1 MTNVAIIDIG
11 SNSVRI
17 RISSGGKVLF
27 RQTVTT
33 QLSKN
38 IKNKMLCSESVERT
52 FCGIDELI
60 RQAEEYNATV
70 YAFATAA
77 VRNNEN
83 GKDFA
88 KEFFNR
94 YNVALDVVSGETEG
108 TLGINGALS
117 GADGTVIDVGGA
129 SSEIAVKI
137 NGKIAYDHSLADGA
151 VTLTDLFGKNEEQAR
166 AYLKG
171 RISEYGMLPKTED
184 IYLIGGTATS
194 LSHMLSGDLEY
205 DREKNHG
212 RIITLEALDEFTDL
226 LYSKTSEEIK
236 RKYNVNAKRAEI
248 IHSGSAIISEILRF
262 INKDKAIVS
271 ENDNLE
277 GYYQY
282 IIGENK

>member
-11 SNSVRI
+11 SNSVRV
-17 RISSGGKVLF
+17 RISSDGKVLF
-27 RQTVTT
+27 RQTITT

-38 IKNKMLCSESVERT
+38 IQNKRLCAESVART
-52 FCGIDELI
+52 FSGIDELVS
-60 RQAEEYNATV
+60 RAKEYGATV

-77 VRNNEN
+77 VRNTEN
-83 GKDFA
+83 GKEFA
-88 KEFFNR
+88 QEFYKR

-108 TLGINGALS
+108 ALGINGALN
-117 GADGTVIDVGGA
+117 GADGTVIDVGGG

-137 NGKIAYDHSLADGA
+137 NGKIVYDHSLADGA
-151 VTLTDLFGKNEEQAR
+151 VTLTDLFGKNREGAR
-166 AYLKG
+166 AYLKK
-171 RISEYGMLPKTED
+171 RLNEYGDLPKTD
-184 IYLIGGTATS
+184 DVYLIGGTATS
-194 LSHMLSGDLEY
+194 LSYMLSGDSEY

-212 RIITLEALDEFTDL
+212 RIITLAALDEFTDL
-226 LYSKTSEEIK
+226 LYSKTAEDIK
-236 RKYNVNAKRAEI
+236 REFNVNAKRAEI

-262 INKDKAIVS
+262 MNKEKAVVS

>member
-38 IKNKMLCSESVERT
+38 IKNKTLCSESVERT

-60 RQAEEYNATV
+60 KHAEEYSATV

-77 VRNNEN
+77 VRNTEN

-88 KEFFNR
+88 KAFFNR

-108 TLGINGALS
+108 ALGINGALS
-117 GADGTVIDVGGA
+117 GVDGTVIDVGGA

-137 NGKIAYDHSLADGA
+137 KGKIIYDHSLADGA
-151 VTLTDLFGKNEEQAR
+151 VTLTDLFGKNEKQAR
-166 AYLKG
+166 AYLKE
-171 RISEYGMLPKTED
+171 RISEYGKPPETD
-184 IYLIGGTATS
+184 DVYLIGGTATS
-194 LSHMLSGDLEY
+194 LSYMLSGDSEY

-212 RIITLEALDEFTDL
+212 RIITLEALDEFTEL

-236 RKYNVNAKRAEI
+236 REYNVNAKRAEI

-262 INKDKAIVS
+262 MNKGKAIVS

>member
-11 SNSVRI
+11 SNSVRV
-17 RISSGGKVLF
+17 RISSDGKVLF
-27 RQTVTT
+27 RQTITT

-38 IKNKMLCSESVERT
+38 IQNKRLCAESVART
-52 FCGIDELI
+52 FSGIDELVS
-60 RQAEEYNATV
+60 RAKEYGATV

-77 VRNNEN
+77 VRNTEN
-83 GKDFA
+83 GKEFA
-88 KEFFNR
+88 QEFYKR

-108 TLGINGALS
+108 ALGINGALN
-117 GADGTVIDVGGA
+117 GADGTVIDVGGG

-137 NGKIAYDHSLADGA
+137 NGKIVYDHSLADGA
-151 VTLTDLFGKNEEQAR
+151 VTLTDLFGKNREGAR
-166 AYLKG
+166 AYLKK
-171 RISEYGMLPKTED
+171 RLNEYGDLPKTD
-184 IYLIGGTATS
+184 DVYLIGGTATS
-194 LSHMLSGDLEY
+194 LSYMLSVDSEY

-212 RIITLEALDEFTDL
+212 RIITLAALDEFTDL
-226 LYSKTSEEIK
+226 LYSKTAEDIK
-236 RKYNVNAKRAEI
+236 REFNVNAKRAEI

-262 INKDKAIVS
+262 MNKEKAVVS

>member
-11 SNSVRI
+11 SNSVRV
-17 RISSGGKVLF
+17 RISSDGKVLF
-27 RQTVTT
+27 RQTITT

-38 IKNKMLCSESVERT
+38 IQNKKLCAESVART
-52 FCGIDELI
+52 FTGIDELI
-60 RQAEEYNATV
+60 SRAKEYGATV

-77 VRNNEN
+77 VRNTEN
-83 GKDFA
+83 GNEFA
-88 KEFFNR
+88 QEFFNR

-108 TLGINGALS
+108 VLGINGALT
-117 GADGTVIDVGGA
+117 GADGTVIDVGGG

-137 NGKIAYDHSLADGA
+137 NGKIVYDHSLADGA
-151 VTLTDLFGKNEEQAR
+151 VTLTDLFGKNREGAR
-166 AYLKG
+166 AYIKKRL
-171 RISEYGMLPKTED
+171 SEYGDLPKTD
-184 IYLIGGTATS
+184 DVYLIGGTATS
-194 LSHMLSGDLEY
+194 LSYMLSGDSEY

-212 RIITLEALDEFTDL
+212 RIITLAALDEFTDL
-226 LYSKTSEEIK
+226 LYSKTAEDIK
-236 RKYNVNAKRAEI
+236 RDFNLNSKRAEI

-262 INKDKAIVS
+262 MNKEKAVVS

>member
-11 SNSVRI
+11 SNSVRV
-17 RISSGGKVLF
+17 RISSDGKVLF
-27 RQTVTT
+27 RQTITT

-38 IKNKMLCSESVERT
+38 IQNKRLCAESVART
-52 FCGIDELI
+52 FSGIDELI
-60 RQAEEYNATV
+60 SRAKKYGATV

-77 VRNNEN
+77 VRNTEN
-83 GKDFA
+83 GNEFA
-88 KEFFNR
+88 QEFYNR

-108 TLGINGALS
+108 ALGINGALN
-117 GADGTVIDVGGA
+117 GADGTVIDVGGG

-137 NGKIAYDHSLADGA
+137 NGKIVYDHSLADGA
-151 VTLTDLFGKNEEQAR
+151 VTLTDLFGKNREGAR
-166 AYLKG
+166 EYLKK
-171 RISEYGMLPKTED
+171 RLSEYGDLPKTD
-184 IYLIGGTATS
+184 DVYLIGGTATS
-194 LSHMLSGDLEY
+194 LSHMLSGDSEY

-212 RIITLEALDEFTDL
+212 RIITLAALDEFTDL
-226 LYSKTSEEIK
+226 LYSKTAEDIK
-236 RKYNVNAKRAEI
+236 REFNVNAKRAEI

-262 INKDKAIVS
+262 MNKEKAVVS